1 MSSIKDVTPQPSRS
15 GALARCSVTTYHP
28 SCTCTVFSSMPDRSP
43 ATVSCSPTNTSPF
56 AQSDFSMPRSRPQG
70 PRYGTASRSMA
81 SDKATSSLAAPPA
94 WKSGSTFSCV
104 STARWQLRRNIIGRR
119 QSSPSLP
126 TARLVPCARYG
137 LHSRRKVKSTTA
149 SDSVPPAVLYD
160 QYYTQDNVAAALF
173 DEVVKR
179 YDPRLY
185 QMLEPSAG
193 TGAFFRL
200 MPPGSLGVDIDPKGP
215 GIVEADFLERRV
227 ESGRPVAT
235 IGNPPFGT
243 NSSMAIK
250 FFNHAATMSNVIAF
264 VLPRTFRKRSLQNRL
279 NESFH
284 LVHEQIVP
292 ANAFLFMGKPYNV
305 PAVFQIWERRG
316 VARAPH
322 VIETN
327 HPDFEFTTWD
337 QADFAIQRVGAR
349 AGRIHRDFERSA
361 NAHYFVRVADRS
373 ARAID
378 RVLRI
383 MRLLDFRSAAGN
395 VAGNPSLAKSEI
407 VALYQAFIP
416 GQFLRQPRYRIK
428 LRQRRLPHK

>member
-1 MSSIKDVTPQPSRS
+1 MNRRLVGRE
-15 GALARCSVTTYHP
+15 
-28 SCTCTVFSSMPDRSP
+28 
-43 ATVSCSPTNTSPF
+43 AT
-56 AQSDFSMPRSRPQG
+56 G
-70 PRYGTASRSMA
+70 
-81 SDKATSSLAAPPA
+81 SLVVPPA
-94 WKSGSTFSCV
+94 WKSSSTFSCV
-104 STARWQLRRNIIGRR
+104 STARWQLRRNIIVSRP
-119 QSSPSLP
+119 SSPSLP

-137 LHSRRKVKSTTA
+137 VHTRRRVKSTSA
-149 SDSVPPAVLYD
+149 ADSAPPAVLYD

-243 NSSMAIK
+243 TSSMAVN
-250 FFNHAATMSNVIAF
+250 FFAHAATMSDVIAF

-279 NESFH
+279 NENFH

-292 ANAFLFMGKPYNV
+292 ADAFLFMGKPYNV
-305 PAVFQIWERRG
+305 PAVFQIWERRD

-322 VIETN
+322 VIETS
-327 HPDFEFTTWD
+327 HPDFAFTTRD
-337 QADFAIQRVGAR
+337 EADFAIQRVGAR
-349 AGRIHRDFERSA
+349 AGRIHHDFERSA

-373 ARAID
+373 TRAID
-378 RVLRI
+378 RIQRI
-383 MRLLDFRSAAGN
+383 MRKLDFAAAAQN

-407 VALYQAFIP
+407 VALYTAFVTRQLYRKTRWRIL
-416 GQFLRQPRYRIK
+416 LR
-428 LRQRRLPHK
+428 

>member
-1 MSSIKDVTPQPSRS
+1 MSSIKDAKPHPSKI
-15 GALARCSVTTYHP
+15 AAFARCIVTTYHH
-28 SCTCTVFSSMPDRSP
+28 SCTFTVFSSMPDRSP
-43 ATVSCSPTNTSPF
+43 ATVSSSPTNNLPF
-56 AQSDFSMPRSRPQG
+56 AQFDFSMPRSLPQG
-70 PRYGTASRSMA
+70 PRYGTASRSTA
-81 SDKATSSLAAPPA
+81 GDKDTSSLIAHPA
-94 WKSGSTFSCV
+94 WKSGSTFSCI
-104 STARWQLRRNIIGRR
+104 STARWQPRRSIIVPRP
-119 QSSPSLP
+119 SSHSSP

-137 LHSRRKVKSTTA
+137 LRLRRKVKSTTA
-149 SDSVPPAVLYD
+149 SDSVPLAVLYD

-227 ESGRPVAT
+227 ESGRPLAT

-279 NESFH
+279 NENFH

-316 VARAPH
+316 VARTLH
-322 VIETN
+322 VIETS

-337 QADFAIQRVGAR
+337 QADFAIQRVGAK
-349 AGRIHRDFERSA
+349 AGRIHHDFERSA
-361 NAHYFVRVADRS
+361 NAHFFVRVATRSTRARDR
-373 ARAID
+373 IQ
-378 RVLRI
+378 RV
-383 MRLLDFRSAAGN
+383 MRMLDFPAAAGN
-395 VAGNPSLAKSEI
+395 VAGKPSLAKSEI
-407 VALYQAFIP
+407 VALYRAFVTSP
-416 GQFLRQPRYRIK
+416 LHRKPR
-428 LRQRRLPHK
+428 

>member
-1 MSSIKDVTPQPSRS
+1 MSSIKGVKPHPSRF
-15 GALARCSVTTYHP
+15 GTLARCNVITYHP

-43 ATVSCSPTNTSPF
+43 ATVSCSPTNTLRF
-56 AQSDFSMPRSRPQG
+56 AQFDFSMPRSLPQG
-70 PRYGTASRSMA
+70 PRYGTASRSA
-81 SDKATSSLAAPPA
+81 AGDKATSSLVALPA

-104 STARWQLRRNIIGRR
+104 STARWQLRRNISGTRP
-119 QSSPSLP
+119 SSPSLP

-137 LHSRRKVKSTTA
+137 LHTRRRVKSTNA

-227 ESGRPVAT
+227 ESGRPLAT

-243 NSSMAIK
+243 NSSMAVK
-250 FFNHAATMSNVIAF
+250 FFNHAATMSDAIAF

-305 PAVFQIWERRG
+305 PAVFQIWERRD
-316 VARAPH
+316 VTRAPH

-349 AGRIHRDFERSA
+349 AGRIHHDFERSA

-373 ARAID
+373 TKAKD
-378 RVLRI
+378 RIQRV
-383 MRLLDFRSAAGN
+383 MRMLDFPAAAGD
-395 VAGNPSLAKSEI
+395 VAGKPSLAKSEI
-407 VALYQAFIP
+407 VALYRAFVTSP
-416 GQFLRQPRYRIK
+416 LHRKPR
-428 LRQRRLPHK
+428 

>member
-1 MSSIKDVTPQPSRS
+1 MGSVADEERYKSTSSAFAMHCVT
-15 GALARCSVTTYHP
+15 SVDH
-28 SCTCTVFSSMPDRSP
+28 SCTRVACSSAPKGNQERVAHSP
-43 ATVSCSPTNTSPF
+43 SEINATVQRGFGISPRHGGH
-56 AQSDFSMPRSRPQG
+56 AKRSIMNQ
-70 PRYGTASRSMA
+70 RSVGRE
-81 SDKATSSLAAPPA
+81 ATGSLVAPPT

-104 STARWQLRRNIIGRR
+104 STARWQLPRNIIVPRP
-119 QSSPSLP
+119 SSPSLP

-173 DEVVKR
+173 EEVVKR

-200 MPPGSLGVDIDPKGP
+200 MPPGSFGVDIDPKGP
-215 GIVEADFLERRV
+215 GIIEADFLERRV

-243 NSSMAIK
+243 NSSMAVN
-250 FFNHAATMSNVIAF
+250 FFAHAATMSDIIAF
-264 VLPRTFRKRSLQNRL
+264 VLPRTFRKRSLQNKL
-279 NESFH
+279 NENFH

-292 ANAFLFMGKPYNV
+292 ADAFLFMGKPYNV
-305 PAVFQIWERRG
+305 PAVFQIWERRD

-322 VIETN
+322 VIETS
-327 HPDFEFTTWD
+327 HPHFEFTTWD

-349 AGRIHRDFERSA
+349 AGRIHHDFERSA
-361 NAHYFVRVADRS
+361 NAHYFVRAADRS
-373 ARAID
+373 TRAIN
-378 RVLRI
+378 RIQRI
-383 MRLLDFRSAAGN
+383 MRKLDFAAAAQN

-407 VALYQAFIP
+407 VALYTAFVTRQLHRKTRWRIW
-416 GQFLRQPRYRIK
+416 LR
-428 LRQRRLPHK
+428 